1 MSKPGHRCVA
11 PGNKVE
17 FLALIA
23 RGLDHG
29 HKSLLEEILVVK
41 DPTKLYFYYLG
52 LLGSPFKFLY
62 TSFTIQNYSPAGET
76 S

>member
-1 MSKPGHRCVA
+1 MLSIHVISVD

-41 DPTKLYFYYLG
+41 DPTKLYFLLSRSLG
-52 LLGSPFKFLY
+52 F
-62 TSFTIQNYSPAGET
+62 SF
-76 S
+76 